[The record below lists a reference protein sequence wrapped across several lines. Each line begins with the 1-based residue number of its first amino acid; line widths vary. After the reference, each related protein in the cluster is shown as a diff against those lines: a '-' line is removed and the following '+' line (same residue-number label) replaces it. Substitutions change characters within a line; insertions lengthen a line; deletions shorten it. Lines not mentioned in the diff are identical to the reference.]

1 MSRTHKTGRFRAS
14 RERTLDVVERITG
27 RRVRS
32 TDLTVAER
40 GMVISDDDYSR
51 DVPLMTGLRY
61 GNQRGMRAALKVS
74 KRRRQ
79 RRADSRIP
87 EGE

>member
-14 RERTLDVVERITG
+14 RQRTLDVVERITG

-32 TDLTVAER
+32 TNLTAAER
-40 GMVISDDDYSR
+40 GMVISDEEYSR
-51 DVPLMTGLRY
+51 DAPLMTGLRY
-61 GNQRGMRAALKVS
+61 GNQRSMRAALKVS
-74 KRRRQ
+74 KRRRE
-79 RRADSRIP
+79 RRADNRIP

>member
-14 RERTLDVVERITG
+14 RERTLGVVERITG

-32 TDLTVAER
+32 TDLTAAER
-40 GMVISDDDYSR
+40 GLVISDEAYSR
-51 DVPLMTGLRY
+51 DELLMTGLRY

-74 KRRRQ
+74 KRRRK
-79 RRADSRIP
+79 RRADNRIP
-87 EGE
+87 EAE